1 MHMRQRITFLV
12 LLVMTVLTLLFIA
25 EPIFAQSQLTE
36 QSKVFIN
43 GIGPIRVGMT
53 VAEAEASAK
62 VKLIEKG
69 GRAGIGGCYFL
80 RPQSG
85 PQNLALMVISDR
97 EDNRIVRTQ
106 DRIARVD
113 VYKGSR
119 ITTSSGAKIGDTE
132 TQIKSLYPNRI
143 QVTPHQY
150 TGPQGGHYLTFKPK
164 DSIDRD
170 FRLVFETLQ
179 GRVTQFRSGKVPEVE
194 FVEGCA

>member
-1 MHMRQRITFLV
+1 MHQRVKFLV
-12 LLVMTVLTLLFIA
+12 LLVATVLTLLFIA
-25 EPIFAQSQLTE
+25 KPIFAQPQLTE
-36 QSKVFIN
+36 QSEVFIN

-53 VAEAEASAK
+53 VAEAETSAK

-69 GRAGIGGCYFL
+69 GRAGTGGCYFL

-85 PQNLALMVISDR
+85 PQNLAFMVISDR
-97 EDNRIVRTQ
+97 EDNRIVRNQ

-119 ITTSSGAKIGDTE
+119 TTTLSGAKVGDTE
-132 TQIKSLYPNRI
+132 AKIKSLYPNRI
-143 QVTPHQY
+143 QVTPHKY
-150 TGPQGGHYLTFKPK
+150 TAQQGGHYLTFMPK
-164 DSIDRD
+164 DVVDRD

-179 GRVTQFRSGKVPEVE
+179 GRVTQFRSGKLPEVE